1 MRHNWQNKSHKE
13 DDGEKQ
19 ENEVPSLIH
28 KPGGE
33 GIGVRPE
40 IPMSQKM
47 FQ

>member
-1 MRHNWQNKSHKE
+1 MRHNWQNKTHNE
-13 DDGEKQ
+13 NDGEER

-28 KPGGE
+28 KRGGE